1 MMAGMTAPQA
11 LARLE
16 ELGTEKVRAQNRK
29 RGAGDAQFGVL
40 SGDVRKLAKEIKR
53 DHALALELWATG
65 IVEARLLAIL
75 VLEPKR
81 LSTDDLDAMARSVD
95 FVGVADWFDSYVVRK
110 HPDKEALRRAWL
122 ADPHP
127 WAARF
132 GWSLTAERVGKEP
145 EGLDL
150 DALLDRIER
159 ELADAAPEP
168 KWTMNNTLAGI
179 GIHHPEH
186 RARALAIG
194 EALGVYR
201 DYPTPR
207 GCTSPFAPI
216 WIGEMVRRAA
226 AGP

>member
-1 MMAGMTAPQA
+1 MPLTAPQA

-16 ELGTEKVRAQNRK
+16 ALGSEKVRALNRK
-29 RGAGDAQFGVL
+29 RGASDAQFGTML
-40 SGDVRKLAKEIKR
+40 GDVRKVAKDVKR

-81 LSTDDLDAMARSVD
+81 LSNDELDAMVRD
-95 FVGVADWFDSYVVRK
+95 PGFVGVADWLEAYVVRQ
-110 HPDKEALRRAWL
+110 HPEKEALRQVWM
-122 ADPHP
+122 ADPDP
-127 WAARF
+127 WAARA
-132 GWSLTAERVGKEP
+132 GWSLTAERVGKRP

-150 DALLDRIER
+150 AALLDRLEA
-159 ELADAAPEP
+159 ELADAAPESQ
-168 KWTMNNTLAGI
+168 WTMNNTLAGI

-186 RARALAIG
+186 RERALAIG

-207 GCTSPFAPI
+207 GCTSPFAPL
-216 WIGEMVRRAA
+216 WIGEMVRRQ
-226 AGP
+226 G